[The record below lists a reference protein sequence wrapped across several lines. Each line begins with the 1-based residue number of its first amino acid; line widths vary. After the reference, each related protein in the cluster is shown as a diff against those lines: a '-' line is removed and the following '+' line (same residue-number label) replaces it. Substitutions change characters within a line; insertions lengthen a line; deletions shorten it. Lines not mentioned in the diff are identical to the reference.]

1 MPTCGALV
9 QQVLVAMSAPFA
21 VQFMFKLLH
30 GMGCI
35 SIPVFACDESGA
47 VRGHAQGHTGGH
59 LWSRG
64 IARPLDFQES
74 LDPFSLDAKPHRFSA
89 RLWTSDLLLL
99 CTILQGT
106 PRLGSPLKGGYQLGT
121 HVVG

>member
-9 QQVLVAMSAPFA
+9 QQVLVAMSAPFL

-47 VRGHAQGHTGGH
+47 VRGHARGHTGGH

-74 LDPFSLDAKPHRFSA
+74 LDPFSLDARPHRFSCNPM
-89 RLWTSDLLLL
+89 D
-99 CTILQGT
+99 C
-106 PRLGSPLKGGYQLGT
+106 SPLSFSVHGISQARHIYTK
-121 HVVG
+121 